1 MKTFAALK
9 EEFLFRLL
17 LAYTFLCN
25 IANRYFGSSPLV
37 QRVAI
42 PRYGAMD
49 LIWGVI
55 AVVAVVI
62 IVGVGLIILF
72 DVQNVASTTGSL
84 NSAQSAQLSST
95 FNSMVSSYGLL
106 PIVVIVMAAG
116 LVIGAFF
123 IFVRPGGGEAAPV

>member
-1 MKTFAALK
+1 MKSFRNAL
-9 EEFLFRLL
+9 ENRLE
-17 LAYTFLCN
+17 AYYTTL
-25 IANRYFGSSPLV
+25 IAYALTAFPSNSLIAK
-37 QRVAI
+37 VAV
-42 PRYGAMD
+42 PRRGAMD

-72 DVQNVASTTGSL
+72 DVQNVATTTGNL
-84 NSAQSAQLSST
+84 NSAQSSTLSST
-95 FNSMVSSYGLL
+95 FASMVSSYGLL

-123 IFVRPGGGEAAPV
+123 IFVRPGGGEGGAPV